1 MFDLGLTPMHYS
13 CLFNM
18 FIPLSSFFMWE
29 PLGQWLMRFS
39 MHRITYM
46 RGMGII
52 SLGSLSLVSFH
63 FFHTITLV
71 YVMSCVLRPP
81 RGHDFTHCVW
91 QLTHGWYLRLVGD
104 YCLEHGG
111 WGVMIWFTLWHTLFI
126 KGGYL
131 RWCDLHW
138 GITHSSMTNFLRWCP
153 ALGHS

>member
-91 QLTHGWYLRLVGD
+91 QLTHGWYLRLVGY
-104 YCLEHGG
+104 YCLEHDG
-111 WGVMIWFTLWHTLFI
+111 WGVDVMDYTRAYPSYQWWIF
-126 KGGYL
+126 KGDVIYTRAYPAH
-131 RWCDLHW
+131 RWQFLI
-138 GITHSSMTNFLRWCP
+138 GMTSCTE
-153 ALGHS
+153 A